1 MIIVSMYKV
10 VGMICYA
17 AQINWYSNSTAP
29 NDENLS
35 IMNSL
40 CSLATT
46 SEDFIIWLTGNM

>member
-10 VGMICYA
+10 VGMICYV
-17 AQINWYSNSTAP
+17 AQINWYRNSIVP

-35 IMNSL
+35 IVNSL

>member
-29 NDENLS
+29 NDEDLS